1 MMKNQGRSRTNKIDF
16 SLLQELT
23 RWNYNK
29 RIGQRKKHNRENV
42 VNKQYQ
48 VPINIIDQALLDY
61 ISGDFQFKKDVANKH
76 QISVQTLVHHANI
89 RGVSFN
95 KKEFEG

>member
-1 MMKNQGRSRTNKIDF
+1 MIKNKGGSSSTKIDF
-16 SLLQELT
+16 SSLQDLT

-29 RIGQRKKHNRENV
+29 RIGHRKQHNKENV

-61 ISGDFQFKKDVANKH
+61 RSGKFQFKKDVAKKH

-89 RGVSFN
+89 RCITFN
-95 KKEFEG
+95 KKDSEG